1 MSNRKF
7 LPASN
12 RMPVRHTA
20 LAVAVAMGFGF
31 SGQLLA
37 QATTGSVFGTAPVA
51 AGETVRIVNNQTGL
65 TRTVSVGSDGRYG
78 ANQLPTGDY
87 TVSLM
92 QNGNVVSTQNHVQV
106 TVQGGTPVT
115 FAAAAAE
122 KNVENLSTV
131 TVTANA
137 VPAIDVSSTRQTS
150 VLTAQQ
156 LKTLPIAHSAE
167 AIALLAPGVSQ
178 GGSSLGTGP
187 TGSPLVSM
195 GGNSVV
201 ENAYYLNGFN
211 TTDPIGGA
219 GGIGLPYFAIAEQ
232 QTITSGY
239 GPEYGRS
246 TGGVISQIGQ
256 RGSNQWHAGVY
267 VSWAP
272 SFAESQYDNIYY
284 SNPLTPVGTL
294 GYNVDPATGV
304 VSPGKPYMA
313 PTQGTT
319 NYQPG
324 YGQIERG
331 RKQDSDWENVYDA
344 YISGPL
350 IKDKLFF
357 FLTAEWQH
365 DSNNHAG
372 ATGVAANYG
381 MVSPS
386 GYYETSAT
394 NSPKLYGKLDWNI
407 NDNNVLELTGVR
419 SQQNETSSNFYQYNY
434 SNQSVGNYYAPNVLF
449 KNTYDIGILKYTSYI
464 TDNLTLEVMYGLMGA
479 DYYSSFAGGNVSPV
493 TFSTGFVVPP
503 GVAAPQLVSQTLP
516 NPQHTTKTE
525 NLRIDLD
532 WKITD
537 SHDLKFGIDNVQYRD
552 DNDGATTIGGGTW
565 NYFYGTPS
573 SASAGAPFLNGAGNI
588 TGNYVQQNIT
598 QTDVSIGLREKAQYI
613 EDRWQVMPNL
623 LLDLGLRNDQF
634 KNTGFGGEAY
644 VKETSPQ
651 WAPRL
656 GASWDVFGDSTFKI
670 FGNAGRYYLALPA
683 GLAGRN
689 PQFGSINGSVVYTY
703 TGITSNGQPTG
714 LSVVPIAS
722 TGGPVPG
729 FFSSDGENGGA
740 SGNIKNYASTN
751 LKPQYQDEY
760 VLGMQ
765 KQLGDTGLVWGEQA
779 TWEKAGNL
787 VDDTDVFYEGGI
799 IPGLV
804 NPGKTNYIPQSDG
817 YAVWNPNTGAGLVC
831 GGVAGT
837 SSNCSMPVPSR
848 KYYALESYLEHS
860 WDGKWYAKVDY
871 VFSKSYGSTEG
882 PTDTPIGQITN
893 QRINAASGSTTAQW
907 DFPDL
912 MAYANGEQANS
923 HRHTLKA
930 FGSYEIT
937 PEWMISGTYI
947 IQSGAPNVCLS
958 GYGSEVSPSLYS
970 GPYQHFC
977 GGTPANNGTIVKFD
991 PTQPV
996 GSQYSLIGAGGQPSP
1011 PGTSGHTPWTHQ
1023 LNLALT
1029 YTPAWANKHLT
1040 MQWEIHNVFNE
1051 QVATLYYTEYA
1062 IGLGPGANG
1071 GNQGTGYYSPVYHTA
1086 QSTEMPRYMDFS
1098 VKYDW

>member
-1 MSNRKF
+1 MNNRLKRINNYRRNA
-7 LPASN
+7 LTA
-12 RMPVRHTA
+12 A
-20 LAVAVAMGFGF
+20 LAVSMGFTGYAY
-31 SGQLLA
+31 G
-37 QATTGSVFGTAPVA
+37 QATTGSVFGTAPVS
-51 AGETVRIVNNQTGL
+51 AGETVRVVNNQTGL
-65 TRTVSVGSDGRYG
+65 TRVVAVDSAGRYS

-92 QNGNVVSTQNHVQV
+92 QGGNVVSTQDHVQV
-106 TVQGGTPVT
+106 TVQGGTNVP
-115 FAAAAAE
+115 FAAPASA
-122 KNVENLSTV
+122 KNAQNLSTI
-131 TVTANA
+131 TVSANA
-137 VPAIDVSSTRQTS
+137 VPAIDVSSTRQTQ
-150 VLTAQQ
+150 VITAQQ

-167 AIALLAPGVSQ
+167 AIALLAPGVSG

-187 TGSPLVSM
+187 TGAPLVSM

-219 GGIGLPYFAIAEQ
+219 GGISLPYFAISEQ

-267 VSWAP
+267 VSTRPGW
-272 SFAESQYDNIYY
+272 AESDYDNIKY

-294 GYNVDPATGV
+294 GYNVNPATGALT
-304 VSPGKPYMA
+304 SGPYMA
-313 PTQGTT
+313 QNQGVT
-319 NYQPG
+319 NYLPG
-324 YGQIERG
+324 YGQIQRG

-344 YISGPL
+344 YLSGPL

-357 FLTAEWQH
+357 FITAEWQH
-365 DSNNHAG
+365 DSNDHG
-372 ATGVAANYG
+372 TANYG

-386 GYYETSAT
+386 GYYESSAT

-407 NDNNVLELTGVR
+407 NDSNVLELTGVR
-419 SQQNETSSNFYQYNY
+419 SQQNETSDNFYQYNY
-434 SNQSVGNYYAPNVLF
+434 SNQSVANYYSPGVLF
-449 KNTYDIGILKYTSYI
+449 KNTYNIGILKYTSYI
-464 TDNLTLEVMYGLMGA
+464 TDDLTLELMYGVMGA
-479 DYYSSFAGGNVSPV
+479 DYYSSFAGGQVSPV
-493 TFSTGFVVPP
+493 TFGTGFVVPP
-503 GVAAPQLVSQTLP
+503 GVVAPQLVDTSLP
-516 NPQHTTKTE
+516 NPSHTTKTE

-532 WKITD
+532 WKVTEN
-537 SHDLKFGIDNVQYRD
+537 HDLKFGIDNVQYRD

-565 NYFYGTPS
+565 NYFTGTPS
-573 SASAGAPFLNGAGNI
+573 SISAAPFLNGAGNV
-588 TGNYVQQNIT
+588 TGNYVQQSIV
-598 QTDVSIGLREKAQYI
+598 QTDVSIASREKAQYV

-634 KNTGFGGEAY
+634 VNTGPGGEAY
-644 VKETSPQ
+644 VKENSPQ

-656 GASWDVFGDSTFKI
+656 GASWDVFGDSTFKV

-703 TGITSNGQPTG
+703 TGISSNGQPTG
-714 LSVVPIAS
+714 LTVVPVAN

-740 SGNIKNYASTN
+740 HGNIKNYASTN

-765 KQLGDTGLVWGEQA
+765 KQLGDTGLVWGAQA

-787 VDDTDVFYEGGI
+787 VDDTDVLYQGGV

-804 NPGKTNYIPQSDG
+804 NPGKTNYIPQAGG
-817 YAVWNPNTGAGLVC
+817 YAIWNPNTGAGLVC
-831 GGVAGT
+831 NGAFGT
-837 SSNCSMPVPSR
+837 APGNCSMPVPSR
-848 KYYALESYLEHS
+848 KYYALENYLEHS

-912 MAYANGEQANS
+912 MEYANGEQANS

-930 FGSYEIT
+930 FGSYAIT
-937 PEWMISGTYI
+937 PEWMVSGTYI

-958 GYGSEVSPSLYS
+958 GYGSEILPDLYS

-977 GGTPANNGTIVKFD
+977 GGTPANNGTNVQFNAA
-991 PTQPV
+991 TGQYVLV
-996 GSQYSLIGAGGQPSP
+996 GSGGQPSP
-1011 PGTSGHTPWTHQ
+1011 PGDSGHTPWTHQ

-1029 YTPAWANKHLT
+1029 YTPLWANKHLT
-1040 MQWEIHNVFNE
+1040 LQWEIHNVFNE
-1051 QVATLYYTEYA
+1051 QAATLYYTEYA
-1062 IGLGPGANG
+1062 IGIGPGPNG
-1071 GNQGTGYYSPVYHTA
+1071 NNQGTGYLSPVYHTA
-1086 QSTEMPRYMDFS
+1086 QSTETPRYMDFN
-1098 VKYDW
+1098 VKFDW

>member
-1 MSNRKF
+1 
-7 LPASN
+7 
-12 RMPVRHTA
+12 MPVRHTA

-31 SGQLLA
+31 SGQVLA
-37 QATTGSVFGTAPVA
+37 QATTGSVFGTAPVS
-51 AGETVRIVNNQTGL
+51 AGETVRVVNSQTGL
-65 TRTVSVGSDGRYG
+65 TRVVAVDSAGRYS

-92 QNGNVVSTQNHVQV
+92 QGGNVVATRDHVQV
-106 TVQGGTPVT
+106 TVQGGTSVP
-115 FAAAAAE
+115 FAAAAASAQ
-122 KNVENLSTV
+122 NAQNLSTV
-131 TVTANA
+131 TVTANS
-137 VPAIDVSSTRQTS
+137 VPAIDVSSTRQTQ
-150 VLTAQQ
+150 VITAQQ

-167 AIALLAPGVSQ
+167 AIALLSPGVS
-178 GGSSLGTGP
+178 GGGASLGTGP
-187 TGSPLVSM
+187 TGAPLVSM

-219 GGIGLPYFAIAEQ
+219 GGITLPYFAISEQ

-267 VSWAP
+267 VSTRP
-272 SFAESQYDNIYY
+272 SWAESNYDNIKY
-284 SNPLTPVGTL
+284 SNPLTPVGLQGNGAGL
-294 GYNVDPATGV
+294 GPAG
-304 VSPGKPYMA
+304 PYMTT
-313 PTQGTT
+313 TQGTT
-319 NYQPG
+319 NYPAG
-324 YGQIERG
+324 YGQIENG
-331 RKQDSDWENVYDA
+331 RRQNSDWENVYDA
-344 YISGPL
+344 YLSGPL

-357 FLTAEWQH
+357 FITAEWQH
-365 DSNNHAG
+365 DSSNGGLSNFG
-372 ATGVAANYG
+372 IT
-381 MVSPS
+381 SPS
-386 GYYETSAT
+386 GYYETTGTS
-394 NSPKLYGKLDWNI
+394 SPKLYGKLDWNI
-407 NDNNVLELTGVR
+407 NDSNVLELTGVK
-419 SQQNETSSNFYQYNY
+419 SQQNETTNNFYNYNY
-434 SNQSVGNYYAPNVLF
+434 SNQSIGNFYAPGVLF
-449 KNTYDIGILKYTSYI
+449 KNTYNIGILKYTSYI

-479 DYYSSFAGGNVSPV
+479 DYYSSFAGGDVSPV
-493 TFSTGFVVPP
+493 TFSANSIQPP
-503 GVAAPQLVSQTLP
+503 GVSVPNLVDTSLP
-516 NPQHTTKTE
+516 NPQHTTKTA

-532 WKITD
+532 WKVTD
-537 SHDLKFGIDNVQYRD
+537 NHDLKFGIDNIQYRD

-565 NYFYGTPS
+565 TYFGGTPS
-573 SASAGAPFLNGAGNI
+573 SQSAAPFLGGAGAI
-588 TGNYVQQNIT
+588 PGQYVQQNIV
-598 QTDVSIGLREKAQYI
+598 QTDVTIASREKAQYI

-634 KNTGFGGEAY
+634 ENTGFGGQPY

-656 GASWDVFGDSTFKI
+656 GASWDVFGDSTFKV

-689 PQFGSINGSVVYTY
+689 PQFGSVNGSVIYTY

-714 LSVVPIAS
+714 LSVVPVAN

-729 FFSSDGENGGA
+729 FFSADGENGGKQ
-740 SGNIKNYASTN
+740 SNIQDYASTN

-765 KQLGDTGLVWGEQA
+765 KQLGDTGLVWGAQA

-787 VDDTDVFYEGGI
+787 VDDTDILYEGGV

-804 NPGKTNYIPQSDG
+804 NPGKTNYIPQLDG
-817 YAVWNPNTGAGLVC
+817 QAVWNPNTGE
-831 GGVAGT
+831 GVYCNIPGA
-837 SSNCSMPVPSR
+837 SSSLCSYPQPSR
-848 KYYALESYLEHS
+848 KYYALENYLEHT
-860 WDGKWYAKVDY
+860 WDGKWYGKVDY

-882 PTDTPIGQITN
+882 PTDTAIGQITN
-893 QRINAASGSTTAQW
+893 QRIGGASGSTTAQW

-930 FGSYEIT
+930 FGSYAVT
-937 PEWMISGTYI
+937 PEWMVSGTYI

-958 GYGSEVSPSLYS
+958 GFGNEIIPDLYS

-977 GGTPANNGTIVKFD
+977 GGVPSGNTAVYT
-991 PTQPV
+991 
-996 GSQYSLIGAGGQPSP
+996 GAGVGGVGSP
-1011 PGTSGHTPWTHQ
+1011 PGTDGHTPWTHQ

-1029 YTPAWANKHLT
+1029 YTPEWAHKHLT
-1040 MQWEIHNVFNE
+1040 LQWEIHNVFNE
-1051 QVATLYYTEYA
+1051 QKATLYYTQYA
-1062 IGLGPGANG
+1062 VGTNGGPGGNNG
-1071 GNQGTGYYSPVYHTA
+1071 GTSYWNPVYHTA
-1086 QSTEMPRYMDFS
+1086 QSTETPRYMDFN
-1098 VKYDW
+1098 VKFDW

>member
-1 MSNRKF
+1 MGTKKF
-7 LPASN
+7 APASI

-20 LAVAVAMGFGF
+20 LAMAVAMGFGL
-31 SGQLLA
+31 SGYVHA
-37 QATTGSVFGTAPVA
+37 QATTGSVFGTAPVS
-51 AGETVRIVNNQTGL
+51 AGETVRIVNSQTGL
-65 TRTVSVGSDGRYG
+65 TREVAVDSSGRYG

-92 QNGNVVSTQNHVQV
+92 QNGNVVAKQEHVQV
-106 TVQGGTPVT
+106 TVSGGTSVPFT
-115 FAAAAAE
+115 AASAQNAQ
-122 KNVENLSTV
+122 NLSTV
-131 TVTANA
+131 TVTANS
-137 VPAIDVSSTRQTS
+137 VPAIDVSSTRQTQVIS
-150 VLTAQQ
+150 AQQ

-167 AIALLAPGVSQ
+167 AIALLAPGVSA

-219 GGIGLPYFAIAEQ
+219 GGISLPYFAIAEQ

-267 VSWAP
+267 VSTQP
-272 SFAESQYDNIYY
+272 SFAESNYNNIYY
-284 SNPLTPVGTL
+284 GNPQTPVGTI
-294 GYNVDPATGV
+294 GYNITNNPDGTYTIT
-304 VSPGKPYMA
+304 SKPYMVQN
-313 PTQGTT
+313 QGTT
-319 NYQPG
+319 NYPAG
-324 YGQIERG
+324 YGQIQTG
-331 RKQDSDWENVYDA
+331 RKQASDWENVYDA
-344 YISGPL
+344 YLSGPL

-365 DSNNHAG
+365 DSNDNG
-372 ATGVAANYG
+372 TDRGVATNNG
-381 MVSPS
+381 MVSPA
-386 GYYETSAT
+386 GYYETTAT
-394 NSPKLYGKLDWNI
+394 SSPKLYGKLDWNI
-407 NDNNVLELTGVR
+407 TDSNVLELTGVR
-419 SQQNETSSNFYQYNY
+419 SQQNETSDNFYQYNY

-449 KNTYDIGILKYTSYI
+449 KNTYNIGILKYTSYI

-479 DYYSSFAGGNVSPV
+479 DYYSSFAGGSDVSPV
-493 TFSTGFVVPP
+493 TFGTGFVVPP
-503 GVAAPQLVSQTLP
+503 GVAAPQLVSNSLP
-516 NPQHTTKTE
+516 NPKHTTKTE
-525 NLRIDLD
+525 NLRVDLD
-532 WKITD
+532 WKVTD
-537 SHDLKFGIDNVQYRD
+537 NHDLKFGIDNIQYRD

-565 NYFYGTPS
+565 NYFTGIPS
-573 SASAGAPFLNGAGNI
+573 LVSAAPFLNGAGNV
-588 TGNYVQQNIT
+588 TGNYVQQDIT
-598 QTDVSIGLREKAQYI
+598 QTDVSIASREKAQYI

-634 KNTGFGGEAY
+634 ENTGFGGEPY

-656 GASWDVFGDSTFKI
+656 GASWDVFNDSTFKV

-689 PQFGSINGSVVYTY
+689 PEFGSINGSVVYTY

-714 LSVVPIAS
+714 LSVVPVAA

-729 FFSSDGENGGA
+729 FFSPDGENGGA
-740 SGNIKNYASTN
+740 NGNIHNYASTN

-760 VLGMQ
+760 VLGFQ
-765 KQLGDTGLVWGEQA
+765 KQVGDTGLVWGEQG

-787 VDDTDVFYEGGI
+787 VDDTDVLYEGAI

-804 NPGKTNYIPQSDG
+804 NPGKTNYIPQPDG
-817 YAVWNPNTGAGLVC
+817 YAIWDPNTGVGSVC
-831 GGVAGT
+831 GGAGGT
-837 SSNCSMPVPSR
+837 SPNCAWPMPSR
-848 KYYALESYLEHS
+848 KYYALESYLEHT

-893 QRINAASGSTTAQW
+893 QRIGAASGSTTAQW

-930 FGSYEIT
+930 FGSYAIT
-937 PEWMISGTYI
+937 PEWMVSGTYI

-958 GYGSEVSPSLYS
+958 GYGDEIIPSLYT

-977 GGTPANNGTIVKFD
+977 GGTPANNGTNVQYD
-991 PTQPV
+991 AASGQYVLV
-996 GSQYSLIGAGGQPSP
+996 GSGGQPSP
-1011 PGTSGHTPWTHQ
+1011 PGDSGHTPWTHQ

-1051 QVATLYYTEYA
+1051 QAATLYYTQYA
-1062 IGLGPGANG
+1062 IGVGPGAAG
-1071 GNQGTGYYSPVYHTA
+1071 GNAGTGYLSPLYHTA
-1086 QSTEMPRYMDFS
+1086 LSTETPRYMDFN
-1098 VKYDW
+1098 VKFDW